1 MSFIDPRK
9 AFDSVLHPALFTKLV
24 SCGLGG
30 NLLSVLRAMYSQIDL
45 QVICNSRYL
54 TEVFPSQLSVFQ
66 EDNLSPNLF
75 IIFVNNLTNCFDET
89 CKQFR

>member
-1 MSFIDPRK
+1 
-9 AFDSVLHPALFTKLV
+9 
-24 SCGLGG
+24 
-30 NLLSVLRAMYSQIDL
+30 MYSQIDL

-75 IIFVNNLTNCFDET
+75 IIFVNDLTNCFDET
-89 CKQFR
+89 CNQFC